1 MAGAS
6 VFDWVCERLEEAT
19 SLDRLE
25 ARGTLRLA
33 LKSAGLEARGA
44 TRDQMRVVLS
54 RLLPGELASRGVE
67 DGEGVC
73 TRLAQGLD
81 SAPVEEPSS
90 SADTP
95 DAVFARL
102 GG

>member
-1 MAGAS
+1 MASAS
-6 VFDWVCERLEEAT
+6 VFDWVCERLEETT

-33 LKSAGLEARGA
+33 LKGAGLEARSA
-44 TRDQMRVVLS
+44 TREQMRVVLS
-54 RLLPGELASRGVE
+54 RVLPGELASRGVE

-73 TRLAQGLD
+73 ARLAGMLD
-81 SAPVEEPSS
+81 GAAVEEPT
-90 SADTP
+90 AATDTP